1 MRPRAAATHLS
12 PAWSSRG
19 GRRTPPPDA
28 DRMWSGGACA
38 SPFSKPPWAAESV
51 DRLVSTNHQH
61 TVEWPRHAKA
71 THSVERDQTLRTEL
85 EGGAKPDARLRALLP
100 PAADEGGAQSPVALL
115 APFPPPP
122 VFQTSYERGYG
133 TLYAAVYRPRDA
145 SAE

>member
-85 EGGAKPDARLRALLP
+85 EGGAKPDA
-100 PAADEGGAQSPVALL
+100 LL
-115 APFPPPP
+115 AAFLCPP

-145 SAE
+145 SAELIWPDGRWRRRQAR